1 MIHTA
6 FMLLCKHEICLFDDR
21 FTLFNKMLFVIRFTE
36 QEKSKKTMKTFNLKR
51 AYRGTQEQWL
61 Q

>member
-21 FTLFNKMLFVIRFTE
+21 FNIIQQDAICNTI
-36 QEKSKKTMKTFNLKR
+36 
-51 AYRGTQEQWL
+51 YGTREIKITISTPQKNENF
-61 Q
+61 